1 MTERIDVATMA
12 ELQKSHQ
19 EAVAKLLPS
28 SEQLFFDAVVH
39 LAVGPFVAKVSFGN
53 QSPADNS
60 LMSVTTITVPIS
72 VLADLALNIA
82 KGLAN
87 PGAVEQLAA
96 GQAAFMQAASNFR
109 HEEPDSK

>member
-1 MTERIDVATMA
+1 MTEQNDVATMA
-12 ELQKSHQ
+12 ELHKSHQ

-39 LAVGPFVAKVSFGN
+39 LAVGPFVAKISFGN

-87 PGAVEQLAA
+87 PSAVKQLAA
-96 GQAAFMQAASNFR
+96 GQAAFMQTASNFR